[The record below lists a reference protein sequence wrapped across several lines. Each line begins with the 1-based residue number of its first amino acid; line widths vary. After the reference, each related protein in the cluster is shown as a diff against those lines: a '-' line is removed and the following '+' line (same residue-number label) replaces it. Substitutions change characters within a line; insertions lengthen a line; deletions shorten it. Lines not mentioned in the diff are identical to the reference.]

1 MDDYAGIAKALEDNF
16 FYGNHTYVGSSN
28 YRGFWVHVNDKENT
42 STAMLKSELR
52 KKKGD
57 DILYMHLVTTSK
69 NRKRLKL
76 PVTATHVQILA
87 MELAELNPFYE
98 KAKNTISETIK
109 KLVATYVGQ
118 TCYIEALDNMMKVTV
133 NGYCA

>member
-1 MDDYAGIAKALEDNF
+1 
-16 FYGNHTYVGSSN
+16 
-28 YRGFWVHVNDKENT
+28 
-42 STAMLKSELR
+42 
-52 KKKGD
+52 
-57 DILYMHLVTTSK
+57 MHLVTTSK

-76 PVTATHVQILA
+76 PVTATYVQILA
-87 MELAELNPFYE
+87 MKSPQLNPFYE
-98 KAKNTISETIK
+98 EAKNTISETIK